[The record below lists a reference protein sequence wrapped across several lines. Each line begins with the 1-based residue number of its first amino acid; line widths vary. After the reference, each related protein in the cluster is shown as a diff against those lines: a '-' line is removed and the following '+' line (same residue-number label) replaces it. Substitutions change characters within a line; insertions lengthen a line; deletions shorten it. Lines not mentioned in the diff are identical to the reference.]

1 MKQQYI
7 NKVKKELNVSLSR
20 KKEIIRD
27 IEEAFSSAIEHGETE
42 KQVIDRL
49 GSPEEFAASVN
60 GTGSSCHKK
69 PGYLR
74 TIVSA
79 VITIFAFTAYGIT
92 KLQQIPEG
100 AIGQADAMTN
110 IRITSEYSFDFTSVI
125 LVVSVIALIITIAN
139 VMQTI
144 IRNRRK

>member
-7 NKVKKELNVSLSR
+7 NKVKKELNVPLSR

-27 IEEAFSSAIEHGETE
+27 IEEAFSSALEHGETE

-60 GTGSSCHKK
+60 STGLSCHKK
-69 PGYLR
+69 QGYIK
-74 TIVSA
+74 TMISA
-79 VITIFAFTAYGIT
+79 VITILAFTAYGIA

-110 IRITSEYSFDFTSVI
+110 IQISSAYSFDFTSVI
-125 LVVSVIALIITIAN
+125 LVVSVIALIITIVNA
-139 VMQTI
+139 VQTI